1 MNNNILHIYSRGLA
15 SGTGGSLEVQQKS
28 GIKKAQALKMGYKL
42 WTEEGISTKD
52 DLITR
57 PVLRDILT
65 ELERGEIMHLFVRDV
80 NQISTNEDLWIYI
93 KYQYLLKT
101 RVVLHTPSGEFK
113 FNDATTKKIM
123 GILSCISNYDN
134 DLRTIRLTEGKIKK
148 ISDGF
153 WRGGQPPYGYKLEN
167 SKLVID
173 QNEAKWVVLIHE
185 MYRDNNTAS
194 EIRREL
200 LRNGVLTRR
209 GNPVWSDGSLT
220 ALLNNTQY
228 DGYWYFTPKKAEKQI
243 RIDCPRICEPHLIQA
258 VSDARIK

>member
-1 MNNNILHIYSRGLA
+1 
-15 SGTGGSLEVQQKS
+15 
-28 GIKKAQALKMGYKL
+28 MGYKL

-134 DLRTIRLTEGKIKK
+134 NLRTIRLTEGKIKK

-153 WRGGQPPYGYKLEN
+153 
-167 SKLVID
+167 
-173 QNEAKWVVLIHE
+173 
-185 MYRDNNTAS
+185 
-194 EIRREL
+194 
-200 LRNGVLTRR
+200 
-209 GNPVWSDGSLT
+209 
-220 ALLNNTQY
+220 
-228 DGYWYFTPKKAEKQI
+228 
-243 RIDCPRICEPHLIQA
+243 
-258 VSDARIK
+258 

>member
-1 MNNNILHIYSRGLA
+1 
-15 SGTGGSLEVQQKS
+15 
-28 GIKKAQALKMGYKL
+28 
-42 WTEEGISTKD
+42 
-52 DLITR
+52 
-57 PVLRDILT
+57 
-65 ELERGEIMHLFVRDV
+65 MHLFVRDV

-243 RIDCPRICEPHLIQA
+243 RIAC
-258 VSDARIK
+258 K